1 MPLELITVA
10 LITGLAGGLHC
21 LGMCGGLLGALGVGF
36 TPRMSPTL
44 PAGEDREGGGRAASE
59 GNRGGEHRRDPVRAA
74 PRHISEITRVV
85 GYHLGR
91 ISTYAILGAIC
102 GALGSMAL
110 LADGLLPIQQV
121 LYLLS
126 AVLIIL
132 LGLWLVGLPSPLLA
146 ALERG
151 GARLW
156 GPLRRLARGA
166 MVKRTAG
173 AIYLTGLAWGL
184 VPCAMVYSMLSLAL
198 LAGNP
203 RDGALVMAAF
213 GLATVPHLTLG
224 LIAVRHAAPRLKHPA
239 ARRLAGSLLIVLA
252 VVGLAHSANLQPAL
266 AVLSSWCGG

>member
-10 LITGLAGGLHC
+10 VITGLAGGLHC

-121 LYLLS
+121 LYLVAQSS
-126 AVLIIL
+126 A
-132 LGLWLVGLPSPLLA
+132 
-146 ALERG
+146 G
-151 GARLW
+151 GPRT
-156 GPLRRLARGA
+156 RRGA
-166 MVKRTAG
+166 PVG
-173 AIYLTGLAWGL
+173 AAAAACPGSHGQAHGRRDLSHRTGLGSGALCHGL
-184 VPCAMVYSMLSLAL
+184 QHAVTC
-198 LAGNP
+198 LAG
-203 RDGALVMAAF
+203 GQ
-213 GLATVPHLTLG
+213 
-224 LIAVRHAAPRLKHPA
+224 
-239 ARRLAGSLLIVLA
+239 
-252 VVGLAHSANLQPAL
+252 SA
-266 AVLSSWCGG
+266 